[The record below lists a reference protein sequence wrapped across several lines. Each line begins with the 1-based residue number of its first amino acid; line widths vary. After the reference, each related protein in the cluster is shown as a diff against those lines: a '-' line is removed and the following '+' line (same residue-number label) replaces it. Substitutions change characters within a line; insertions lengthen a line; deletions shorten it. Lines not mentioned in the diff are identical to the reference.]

1 MASLPPSLTG
11 QPKPGFNPAS
21 KATGNPGETAA
32 ALAQV
37 REAVN
42 LLQVSLPKLPI
53 GSEPHKAVMDSIQKL
68 SKVVP
73 SGDMQPGVQNSA
85 LQALQSQRQQQAPL
99 QQAMQSMGQ
108 PQGLGGSPASG
119 GGSPQAAA

>member
-11 QPKPGFNPAS
+11 QPQQGFNPAA

-42 LLQVSLPKLPI
+42 LLQVSLPSLPV
-53 GSEPHKAVMDSIQKL
+53 GSDPHKAVLEAISKL

-73 SGDMQPGVQNSA
+73 TGDMQPGVQNTA
-85 LQALQSQRQQQAPL
+85 LQGLQTQRQQSAPL
-99 QQAMQSMGQ
+99 MSMLAAMGK
-108 PQGLGGSPASG
+108 PQGLGGQPPQQQPEG
-119 GGSPQAAA
+119 QAA